1 MLSPNSGRCN
11 GCLIKKIGLL
21 STFSKFGKMNIED
34 ALAFL
39 ETVLK
44 PESLNHVQE
53 LVFRGAWE
61 ERVYEEI
68 AALAGYDADYLR
80 DVGSHLWRSLSKS
93 LGEKVTKNN
102 FRSVL
107 RRRLPPIPHNSLS
120 SQYTQSFLPSNGNT
134 NQHQDWGEAID
145 VSFFL
150 GRTNE
155 LATLK
160 QWILQDKCRLVAIL
174 GMGGIGK
181 TALAIKLAEQIQT
194 RFEFLIWRSL
204 RNAPPVETILA
215 EIVQFISKQ
224 RETDL
229 PKTLDCR
236 ICQLMYYL
244 RSAPCLLILD
254 NVESVLQSGNC
265 GGRYREGYQ
274 GYGQFLTIV
283 GEASHPSC
291 LVLTSR
297 EKPRGLACQEGK
309 TLPVRCK
316 YLGGLQELEAREI
329 LMTKGLF
336 GWEEDWDKLS
346 YFYAGNPLLLKI
358 VATAIQDL
366 FEGNIADFLAQG
378 TLVFGEIRDILE
390 QQFNR
395 LSDLEKQVMY
405 CLGINWEAMTLEKL
419 RLDIDSVSQQ
429 ELLEVLQSLQ
439 ARSLIEKTDAGF
451 TQQPVVREYA
461 NAIKSLVVSH

>member
-1 MLSPNSGRCN
+1 
-11 GCLIKKIGLL
+11 
-21 STFSKFGKMNIED
+21 MNIED

-80 DVGSHLWRSLSKS
+80 DVGSGLWRALSKS

-107 RRRLPPIPHNSLS
+107 RRRLSPIPNNSLS
-120 SQYTQSFLPSNGNT
+120 SQYTQSFLASNGNS

-150 GRTNE
+150 GRIDE
-155 LATLK
+155 LASLK

-181 TALAIKLAEQIQT
+181 TALAAKLAAQIQT
-194 RFEFLIWRSL
+194 QFEFLIWRSL

-215 EIVQFISKQ
+215 DLVQFFSKQ

-229 PKTLDCR
+229 PKTLDCG

-244 RSAPCLLILD
+244 RSSPCLLILD
-254 NVESVLQSGNC
+254 NIDSVLQTGNC
-265 GGRYREGYQ
+265 GGRYREGYE

-283 GEASHPSC
+283 AESNHPSC

-316 YLGGLQELEAREI
+316 YLGGLQEIEARQI

-336 GWEEDWDKLS
+336 GWEQEWNQLS
-346 YFYAGNPLLLKI
+346 DFYGGNPLLLKI

-366 FEGNIADFLAQG
+366 FDGNISDFLAQE
-378 TLVFGEIRDILE
+378 TLVFGEIRDILK
-390 QQFNR
+390 QQLNR
-395 LSDLEKQVMY
+395 LSDIEKQVMSS
-405 CLGINWEAMTLEKL
+405 LAMNRKVMRLEKL
-419 RLDIDSVSQQ
+419 RQDIPSISQQ

-451 TQQPVVREYA
+451 TQQPVVRGFYQ
-461 NAIKSLVVSH
+461 

>member
-1 MLSPNSGRCN
+1 
-11 GCLIKKIGLL
+11 
-21 STFSKFGKMNIED
+21 MNIED

-80 DVGSHLWRSLSKS
+80 DVGSLLWRALSKS

-107 RRRLPPIPHNSLS
+107 RRRLSQTVNNSLS
-120 SQYTQSFLPSNGNT
+120 SQHKQTFLASNGNN

-155 LATLK
+155 LDTLK

-181 TALAIKLAEQIQT
+181 TALVAKLAEQIQT
-194 RFEFLIWRSL
+194 QFEFLIWRSL

-215 EIVQFISKQ
+215 EIVQFLSKQ
-224 RETDL
+224 REPDL
-229 PKTLDCR
+229 SKTLDCR

-265 GGRYREGYQ
+265 GGRYREGCED
-274 GYGQFLTIV
+274 YGQLFRIV
-283 GEASHPSC
+283 GEASHSSC

-297 EKPRGLACQEGK
+297 EKPRGLAYQEGK
-309 TLPVRCK
+309 SLPVRCK
-316 YLGGLQELEAREI
+316 YMGGLQEIEAREI
-329 LMTKGLF
+329 LMTKGIF
-336 GWEEDWDKLS
+336 GWEEEWKKLS
-346 YFYAGNPLLLKI
+346 HFYAGNPLLLKI

-366 FEGNIADFLAQG
+366 FEGNISEFLAQG
-378 TLVFGEIRDILE
+378 TLVFGEISDILK
-390 QQFNR
+390 QQLNR
-395 LSDLEKQVMY
+395 LSDLEKHVMDW
-405 CLGINWEAMTLEKL
+405 LAINSKAMTLEKL
-419 RLDIDSVSQQ
+419 RQAIPSVSQQ

-451 TQQPVVREYA
+451 TQQPMVREYV
-461 NAIKSLVVSH
+461 NTIKSLVVSR

>member
-1 MLSPNSGRCN
+1 
-11 GCLIKKIGLL
+11 
-21 STFSKFGKMNIED
+21 MNIED

-80 DVGSHLWRSLSKS
+80 DVGSTLWRSLSKS

-107 RRRLPPIPHNSLS
+107 RRRFSATANNSLS
-120 SQYTQSFLPSNGNT
+120 SQDTQTFLASNGNN

-150 GRTNE
+150 GRTEE

-174 GMGGIGK
+174 GMGGMGK

-194 RFEFLIWRSL
+194 QFEYLIWRSL

-215 EIVQFISKQ
+215 EIVQFLSKQ
-224 RETDL
+224 QETDL
-229 PKTLDCR
+229 PTTLDSR

-254 NVESVLQSGNC
+254 NFESVLQSGNC
-265 GGRYREGYQ
+265 GGRYREGYE

-309 TLPVRCK
+309 TLPVRSK
-316 YLGGLQELEAREI
+316 YLGGLQKLEMIEI
-329 LMTKGLF
+329 LIKKGLF
-336 GWEEDWDKLS
+336 GREEEWKKLS

-366 FEGNIADFLAQG
+366 LDGDIAHFLAQG
-378 TLVFGEIRDILE
+378 TLVFGEIRDILD

-395 LSDLEKQVMY
+395 LSDLEKQVMSS
-405 CLGINWEAMTLEKL
+405 LAINSEAMKLEKL
-419 RLDIDSVSQQ
+419 RQDIPSVSQQ

-451 TQQPVVREYA
+451 TQQPVVREYVT
-461 NAIKSLVVSH
+461 AIRSLVVSN

>member
-1 MLSPNSGRCN
+1 
-11 GCLIKKIGLL
+11 
-21 STFSKFGKMNIED
+21 MNIED

-68 AALAGYDADYLR
+68 AAIAGYNSDYLR
-80 DVGSHLWRSLSKS
+80 DVGSGLWRALSKS

-107 RRRLPPIPHNSLS
+107 RRQLQQTLNCSV
-120 SQYTQSFLPSNGNT
+120 SNQDRQAAHTSIANT
-134 NQHQDWGEAID
+134 NQYGDWGEAID
-145 VSFFL
+145 GSIFL
-150 GRTNE
+150 NRSDE

-160 QWILQDKCRLVAIL
+160 QWILQNKCRLVAIL
-174 GMGGIGK
+174 GIAGIGK
-181 TALAIKLAEQIQT
+181 TALAGKLAEQIQD
-194 RFEFLIWRSL
+194 RFKYLIWRNL

-215 EIVQFISKQ
+215 DIIKFFSIQ

-229 PKTLDCR
+229 PTTLDCR
-236 ICQLMYYL
+236 ICELMYYL
-244 RSAPCLLILD
+244 RSSPCLLILD

-265 GGRYREGYQ
+265 GGRYREGYE
-274 GYGQFLTIV
+274 GYGQFFSIV
-283 GEASHPSC
+283 GEASHQSC
-291 LVLTSR
+291 LVLASR
-297 EKPRGLACQEGK
+297 EKPRGLALEEGK

-316 YLGGLQELEAREI
+316 YLAGLQEVETREI
-329 LMTKGLF
+329 LAKKGLF
-336 GWEEDWDKLS
+336 GSNEEWRKLS
-346 YFYAGNPLLLKI
+346 HFYGGNPVLLKI
-358 VATAIQDL
+358 VATGIQDL
-366 FEGNIADFLAQG
+366 FEGDITEFLAQG
-378 TLVFGEIRDILE
+378 TLVFGEVRDILD

-395 LSDLEKQVMY
+395 LSDVEKQVMY
-405 CLGINWEAMTLEKL
+405 CLGINLDSMTLEEL
-419 RLDIDSVSQQ
+419 RRDVPSVSQQ

-439 ARSLIEKTDAGF
+439 GRSLIEKTAACF

-461 NAIKSLVVSH
+461 GACFKQAGVAPKKNAIAS

>member
-1 MLSPNSGRCN
+1 
-11 GCLIKKIGLL
+11 
-21 STFSKFGKMNIED
+21 MNIED

-80 DVGSHLWRSLSKS
+80 DVGSLLWRSLSKS

-107 RRRLPPIPHNSLS
+107 RRRFSATANNSLS
-120 SQYTQSFLPSNGNT
+120 SQDTQTFLASNGNN

-150 GRTNE
+150 GRTEE

-174 GMGGIGK
+174 GMVGIGK
-181 TALAIKLAEQIQT
+181 TALAAKLAEQIQT
-194 RFEFLIWRSL
+194 QFEYLIWRSL

-215 EIVQFISKQ
+215 EIVQFLSKQ
-224 RETDL
+224 QETDL
-229 PKTLDCR
+229 PTTLDSR

-254 NVESVLQSGNC
+254 NFESVLQSGNC
-265 GGRYREGYQ
+265 GGRYREGYE
-274 GYGQFLTIV
+274 GYGQFFRIV
-283 GEASHPSC
+283 GEANHPSC
-291 LVLTSR
+291 LVLNSR

-309 TLPVRCK
+309 NLPVRCK
-316 YLGGLQELEAREI
+316 YLVGLQEIEAREI
-329 LMTKGLF
+329 LIKKGLF
-336 GWEEDWDKLS
+336 GRKEDWKKLS
-346 YFYAGNPLLLKI
+346 YFYGGNPLLLKI

-366 FEGNIADFLAQG
+366 LDGNIAEFLAQG
-378 TLVFGEIRDILE
+378 TLVFGEMRDILE

-405 CLGINWEAMTLEKL
+405 SMGINSKAMTLEKL
-419 RLDIDSVSQQ
+419 RQNIRSVSQQ

-451 TQQPVVREYA
+451 TQQPVVKEYV
-461 NAIKSLVVSH
+461 NAIKSLVLSC